1 MIQKTRF
8 SQLIVGVLLVGFFL
22 TLSAPAYAGRGGF
35 GGGGMGMSGGGMGM
49 SGGGMG
55 MSGGGFHGGMGMGGS
70 GFRGGRGGF
79 ASSGFHG
86 GRSFHGHGFHGH
98 RCCVNGVFFTGFAFG
113 GFPAPYYYYPYPD
126 YWYPPYPYM
135 PYPYAPYVPDLNV
148 SLPVAQASPSL
159 DLSAS
164 VPRESCFASG
174 CYYLRGDGVTVP
186 YQWIWV
192 PAPPP
197 PPAVIPYPSGR
208 YELRGPSRWEWVP
221 NNASAPS
228 SVLPASSRT
237 IDTAPANLSVR
248 GLYHWT
254 DESGV
259 THWTQ
264 GLEGVPER
272 YRPKAD
278 SGVSKGGS
286 TL

>member
-1 MIQKTRF
+1 MIEKTRL
-8 SQLIVGVLLVGFFL
+8 SQLMVGTLLVGLFL
-22 TLSAPAYAGRGGF
+22 ALSAPAYAGRGGF
-35 GGGGMGMSGGGMGM
+35 GGGSGMSGG
-49 SGGGMG
+49 G
-55 MSGGGFHGGMGMGGS
+55 MSGGGFHGGVGMGGS

-86 GRSFHGHGFHGH
+86 GHSFHGNKFH

-113 GFPAPYYYYPYPD
+113 GGFWAPYYYPYPD
-126 YWYPPYPYM
+126 DWYPPYPYM
-135 PYPYAPYVPDLNV
+135 PYPYSPYVPDLNV
-148 SLPVAQASPSL
+148 SLPVAQASPYM
-159 DLSAS
+159 DVTAS
-164 VPRESCFASG
+164 MPRESCFASG
-174 CYYLRGDGVTVP
+174 CYHLQGDGVRVP

-197 PPAVIPYPSGR
+197 PPAVIPYPTGR

-228 SVLPASSRT
+228 SVAPASSRPV
-237 IDTAPANLSVR
+237 DTSTVNLSVR

-254 DESGV
+254 DENGV

-264 GLEGVPER
+264 GLEGVPEK
-272 YRPKAD
+272 YRPKAG
-278 SGVSKGGS
+278 SSVSNGGS

>member
-8 SQLIVGVLLVGFFL
+8 GQLIVGVLVVGFFL
-22 TLSAPAYAGRGGF
+22 ALSAPAYAGRGGF
-35 GGGGMGMSGGGMGM
+35 GGGGMGMSGGGMGV
-49 SGGGMG
+49 
-55 MSGGGFHGGMGMGGS
+55 SGGGFHGGMGMGGS

-79 ASSGFHG
+79 GSSGFHG
-86 GRSFHGHGFHGH
+86 SHFSHGHKFHGH
-98 RCCVNGVFFTGFAFG
+98 RCCVNGAFFTGFAFG

-135 PYPYAPYVPDLNV
+135 PYPYAPSVPDLNV
-148 SLPVAQASPSL
+148 SLPAAQAL

-186 YQWIWV
+186 YQWVWV

-197 PPAVIPYPSGR
+197 PPAVIPYPNGR

-221 NNASAPS
+221 NNVSGPS

-237 IDTAPANLSVR
+237 IESGPANLSVR

-272 YRPKAD
+272 YRPKAG
-278 SGVSKGGS
+278 SGVSKGES

>member
-1 MIQKTRF
+1 MIEKTRL

-22 TLSAPAYAGRGGF
+22 ALSAPAYAGRGGF
-35 GGGGMGMSGGGMGM
+35 GGGGMGMSGGGM
-49 SGGGMG
+49 
-55 MSGGGFHGGMGMGGS
+55 SGGGFHGGVGMGGS

-86 GRSFHGHGFHGH
+86 GRSFHGHTFHGH

-113 GFPAPYYYYPYPD
+113 GGFGAPFYYPYPD
-126 YWYPPYPYM
+126 DWYAPYPYM

-148 SLPVAQASPSL
+148 SLPVAQASPYM
-159 DLSAS
+159 DVTAS
-164 VPRESCFASG
+164 MPRESCFASG
-174 CYYLRGDGVTVP
+174 CYFLQGDGVRVP

-197 PPAVIPYPSGR
+197 PPAVIPYPTGR
-208 YELRGPSRWEWVP
+208 YELRGPSRWEWVH
-221 NNASAPS
+221 NSASAPS
-228 SVLPASSRT
+228 SVAPASSKTTESR
-237 IDTAPANLSVR
+237 PVNLSVR

-254 DESGV
+254 DENGV

-264 GLEGVPER
+264 GLEGVPEK
-272 YRPKAD
+272 YRPKAG
-278 SGVSKGGS
+278 SGVSTGGG

>member
-1 MIQKTRF
+1 
-8 SQLIVGVLLVGFFL
+8 
-22 TLSAPAYAGRGGF
+22 
-35 GGGGMGMSGGGMGM
+35 MGMSGG
-49 SGGGMG
+49 SFGGGG
-55 MSGGGFHGGMGMGGS
+55 MSGGGFKGGMGMGGS
-70 GFRGGRGGF
+70 GFRGGRGAF

-86 GRSFHGHGFHGH
+86 GRSFHGHKFHGH

-113 GFPAPYYYYPYPD
+113 SFPAPFYYPYPD

-135 PYPYAPYVPDLNV
+135 PYPYTPYVPDVDV
-148 SLPVAQASPSL
+148 SLPVVQASPFR

-164 VPRESCFASG
+164 MPRESCFPSG
-174 CYYLRGDGVTVP
+174 CYRLHGDGVTVP
-186 YQWIWV
+186 YQWVWV

-197 PPAVIPYPSGR
+197 PPAVIPYPTGR

-221 NNASAPS
+221 NNASGS
-228 SVLPASSRT
+228 SSMLPASSKT
-237 IDTAPANLSVR
+237 TDTNSANLSTR

-264 GLEGVPER
+264 GVEGVPER
-272 YRPKAD
+272 YRPKGR
-278 SGVSKGGS
+278 SGVSSGGS

>member
-1 MIQKTRF
+1 MMQKIRF
-8 SQLIVGVLLVGFFL
+8 GRVVVGLLLMSFGL
-22 TLSAPAYAGRGGF
+22 ALSAPAYAGRGGF

-49 SGGGMG
+49 SGGSFG
-55 MSGGGFHGGMGMGGS
+55 GGGFHGGMGMGGS
-70 GFRGGRGGF
+70 GFRGSRGGF

-86 GRSFHGHGFHGH
+86 GRSFHGHKFHGH

-113 GFPAPYYYYPYPD
+113 GGFAPYYYPYPD

-135 PYPYAPYVPDLNV
+135 PYPYSPYVPDLDV
-148 SLPVAQASPSL
+148 SLPGVQASPSM
-159 DLSAS
+159 
-164 VPRESCFASG
+164 PRESCFPSG
-174 CYYLRGDGVTVP
+174 CYRLQGDGVTVP
-186 YQWIWV
+186 YQWVWV
-192 PAPPP
+192 PAPPAPPP

-221 NNASAPS
+221 NNASGSPAM
-228 SVLPASSRT
+228 LPASSKT
-237 IDTAPANLSVR
+237 IDTIPANLATR
-248 GLYHWT
+248 GLYHWV

-272 YRPKAD
+272 YRPKAS
-278 SGVSKGGS
+278 SGVSSGGS